1 MSRVATR
8 PERAAVR
15 RGVAATGPG
24 RLLGRLVGTA
34 FGRAVLACLALAGWA
49 LWTGGVLDGPVARQ
63 VRGSSVYAAP
73 GVDLD
78 RVAAERVVGNR
89 RLVVLI
95 MEPGADLR
103 EACDDTERA
112 TRGTLVLVMS
122 RDGEDWDTY
131 GCSRLGGDGPRDLGR
146 AMVVETTI
154 GRGADAFVDRPV
166 EALKVIVLNYDRL
179 VRAGLVPDGART
191 ISPSLPRYLLAGGAV
206 AGVAAAAAVLWSGGR
221 RAGRLADAR
230 RAGRDARA
238 DERAALGAATAV
250 LAQQII
256 DLDGRAGP
264 VAPAYRRLAAD
275 YVGLLDDVS
284 GVDGDAESLRRLR
297 ERVEELSGRA
307 ADLADDAASG
317 RRADRAGGGRPD
329 RTGAGKSGRPATGRP
344 DTAAAGKPGKAA
356 AGAAGRGRTRG
367 RGRR

>member
-8 PERAAVR
+8 PERTAAP
-15 RGVAATGPG
+15 RGAVATGPR

-49 LWTGGVLDGPVARQ
+49 LWTGGILDGPAARQ

-78 RVAAERVVGNR
+78 RAAAERVIGNR

-112 TRGTLVLVMS
+112 TQGTLVLAMS
-122 RDGEDWDTY
+122 RDDEDWDTY

-146 AMVVETTI
+146 AMVAETTI
-154 GRGADAFVDRPV
+154 SRGADAFVDRPV

-206 AGVAAAAAVLWSGGR
+206 AGVVAGAAVLWLGGR

-256 DLDGRAGP
+256 DLDGYAGP
-264 VAPAYRRLAAD
+264 VAPAHRRLAAD
-275 YVGLLDDVS
+275 YVGLLDEVS
-284 GVDGDAESLRRLR
+284 EVDDDAGAVRRLR
-297 ERVEELSGRA
+297 ERVEELSRRA

-317 RRADRAGGGRPD
+317 RRADRAGGRKPD
-329 RTGAGKSGRPATGRP
+329 KV
-344 DTAAAGKPGKAA
+344 A
-356 AGAAGRGRTRG
+356 AGATTGKGRTRG

>member
-1 MSRVATR
+1 MTAVAR
-8 PERAAVR
+8 
-15 RGVAATGPG
+15 

-49 LWTGGVLDGPVARQ
+49 LWSGGLFDGPVARH
-63 VRGSSVYAAP
+63 VRASSVYAAP

-78 RVAAERVVGNR
+78 RAAAERVVGNR
-89 RLVVLI
+89 RLVVLL
-95 MEPGADLR
+95 MTPGADLR
-103 EACDDTERA
+103 EACADTERA
-112 TRGTLVLVMS
+112 TGGTLVLAMS

-131 GCSRLGGDGPRDLGR
+131 GCSRVGGDSPRD
-146 AMVVETTI
+146 I
-154 GRGADAFVDRPV
+154 GRSMVTETVISQGADAFVDRPI

-179 VRAGLVPDGART
+179 VRTGLLPDGART

-206 AGVAAAAAVLWSGGR
+206 VGVVAGAAALWLGGR

-256 DLDGRAGP
+256 DLDRTGGP
-264 VAPAYRRLAAD
+264 GYLRLAGD
-275 YVGLLDDVS
+275 YVGLLDEVS
-284 GVDGDAESLRRLR
+284 DPDSGDSVGRLR
-297 ERVEELSGRA
+297 DRVEELSRRASDLA
-307 ADLADDAASG
+307 AD
-317 RRADRAGGGRPD
+317 
-329 RTGAGKSGRPATGRP
+329 
-344 DTAAAGKPGKAA
+344 AAAGGT
-356 AGAAGRGRTRG
+356 AGRNRARTRG

>member
-1 MSRVATR
+1 MSGVAIRPARVPA
-8 PERAAVR
+8 R
-15 RGVAATGPG
+15 RGAAATGPR

-34 FGRAVLACLALAGWA
+34 FGRATLACLALAGWA
-49 LWTGGVLDGPVARQ
+49 LWSGGILDGPVARQ
-63 VRGSSVYAAP
+63 VRVSSVYAAP

-78 RVAAERVVGNR
+78 RAAAERVIGNR

-103 EACDDTERA
+103 EACADTKRA
-112 TRGTLVLVMS
+112 AQGTLVLAMS

-131 GCSRLGGDGPRDLGR
+131 GCSRLGGDGAKDLGR
-146 AMVVETTI
+146 AVVAETTI

-206 AGVAAAAAVLWSGGR
+206 TGVVAGAAVLWFGGR

-256 DLDGRAGP
+256 DLDGYAGP
-264 VAPAYRRLAAD
+264 AAPAHRRLAAD
-275 YVGLLDDVS
+275 YVGLLDEVS
-284 GVDGDAESLRRLR
+284 EVDDDAGALRRLR
-297 ERVEELSGRA
+297 ERVEELNRRA
-307 ADLADDAASG
+307 AALADDAASG
-317 RRADRAGGGRPD
+317 RGADRAGGRKQDKPPAGSAGRSAGGWPG
-329 RTGAGKSGRPATGRP
+329 RT
-344 DTAAAGKPGKAA
+344 A
-356 AGAAGRGRTRG
+356 AGAPGKGRTRG

>member
-1 MSRVATR
+1 MTAVAR
-8 PERAAVR
+8 
-15 RGVAATGPG
+15 

-49 LWTGGVLDGPVARQ
+49 LWSGGVFDGPVARH
-63 VRGSSVYAAP
+63 VRASSVYAAP

-78 RVAAERVVGNR
+78 RSAAERVVGNR
-89 RLVVLI
+89 RLVVLL
-95 MEPGADLR
+95 MSPGADLR
-103 EACDDTERA
+103 EACADTERA
-112 TRGTLVLVMS
+112 TGGTLVLAMS

-131 GCSRLGGDGPRDLGR
+131 GCSRVGGDSPRD
-146 AMVVETTI
+146 I
-154 GRGADAFVDRPV
+154 GRSMVTETVISQGADAFVDRPI

-179 VRAGLVPDGART
+179 VRTGLLPDGART

-206 AGVAAAAAVLWSGGR
+206 VGVVAGAAALWLGGR

-256 DLDGRAGP
+256 DLDRTGGP
-264 VAPAYRRLAAD
+264 GYLRLAGD
-275 YVGLLDDVS
+275 YVGLLDEVS
-284 GVDGDAESLRRLR
+284 DPDSGDSVGRLR
-297 ERVEELSGRA
+297 DRVEELSRRASDLA
-307 ADLADDAASG
+307 AD
-317 RRADRAGGGRPD
+317 
-329 RTGAGKSGRPATGRP
+329 
-344 DTAAAGKPGKAA
+344 AAAGGT
-356 AGAAGRGRTRG
+356 AGRNRARTRG

>member
-49 LWTGGVLDGPVARQ
+49 LWTGGILDGPAARQ

-78 RVAAERVVGNR
+78 RAAAERVVGNR

-112 TRGTLVLVMS
+112 TQGTLVLAMS

-146 AMVVETTI
+146 AMVAETTI
-154 GRGADAFVDRPV
+154 SRGADAFVDRPV

-206 AGVAAAAAVLWSGGR
+206 AGVVAGAAVLWSGG
-221 RAGRLADAR
+221 R

-256 DLDGRAGP
+256 DLDGYVGP
-264 VAPAYRRLAAD
+264 VAPAHRRLAAD
-275 YVGLLDDVS
+275 YVGLLDEVS
-284 GVDGDAESLRRLR
+284 GVDGDAGALRRLR
-297 ERVEELSGRA
+297 ERVEELSRRA
-307 ADLADDAASG
+307 ADLADDAAPG
-317 RRADRAGGGRPD
+317 RR
-329 RTGAGKSGRPATGRP
+329 
-344 DTAAAGKPGKAA
+344 
-356 AGAAGRGRTRG
+356 RTRG

>member
-1 MSRVATR
+1 MSRVANR
-8 PERAAVR
+8 PRQAADR
-15 RGVAATGPG
+15 RGGTATGPR

-34 FGRAVLACLALAGWA
+34 FGRATLACLALAGWA
-49 LWTGGVLDGPVARQ
+49 LWTGGILDGPIARQ

-78 RVAAERVVGNR
+78 RAAAERVIGNR

-103 EACDDTERA
+103 EACADTERA
-112 TRGTLVLVMS
+112 AQGTLVLAMS

-131 GCSRLGGDGPRDLGR
+131 GCSRLGGDLGR
-146 AMVVETTI
+146 AVVTETTI
-154 GRGADAFVDRPV
+154 GRGADAFVDRPI

-206 AGVAAAAAVLWSGGR
+206 TGVVAGAAVLWLGGR

-256 DLDGRAGP
+256 DLDGHAGP
-264 VAPAYRRLAAD
+264 AAPAHRRLAAD
-275 YVGLLDDVS
+275 YVGLLDEVS
-284 GVDGDAESLRRLR
+284 EVDDDAGAVRRLR
-297 ERVEELSGRA
+297 ERVEKLSRRA

-317 RRADRAGGGRPD
+317 RRG
-329 RTGAGKSGRPATGRP
+329 
-344 DTAAAGKPGKAA
+344 
-356 AGAAGRGRTRG
+356 TRG

>member
-1 MSRVATR
+1 MSRVANR
-8 PERAAVR
+8 PGRAVAP
-15 RGVAATGPG
+15 RGVAATGPR
-24 RLLGRLVGTA
+24 RLLGRLIGTA
-34 FGRAVLACLALAGWA
+34 FGRAALACLALAGWA
-49 LWTGGVLDGPVARQ
+49 LWTGGILDGPVARQ

-78 RVAAERVVGNR
+78 RAAAERVIGNR

-103 EACDDTERA
+103 EACADTERA
-112 TRGTLVLVMS
+112 AQGTLVLAMS

-131 GCSRLGGDGPRDLGR
+131 GCSRLGGDLGR
-146 AMVVETTI
+146 AVVTETTI
-154 GRGADAFVDRPV
+154 GRGVDAFVDRPV

-206 AGVAAAAAVLWSGGR
+206 AGVVAGAAVLWFGGR

-275 YVGLLDDVS
+275 YVGLLDEVS
-284 GVDGDAESLRRLR
+284 GLDGDAGAVRRLR
-297 ERVEELSGRA
+297 ERVEELSDRA
-307 ADLADDAASG
+307 AALADDAASG
-317 RRADRAGGGRPD
+317 RRAGGR
-329 RTGAGKSGRPATGRP
+329 
-344 DTAAAGKPGKAA
+344 KPEKAA
-356 AGAAGRGRTRG
+356 AGRPDKAAGRRGTRG